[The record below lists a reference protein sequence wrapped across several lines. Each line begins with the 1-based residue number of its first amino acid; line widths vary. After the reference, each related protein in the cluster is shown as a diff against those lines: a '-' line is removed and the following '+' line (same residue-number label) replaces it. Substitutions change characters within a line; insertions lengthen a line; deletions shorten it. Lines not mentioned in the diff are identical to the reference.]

1 MLPHPITIKEDLLL
15 PTNVHVFAS
24 KATVLMKELQ

>member
-1 MLPHPITIKEDLLL
+1 MFPPPITVKEGLLL

-24 KATVLMKELQ
+24 KGTVLMKESQ

>member
-1 MLPHPITIKEDLLL
+1 MFPQPITIKEGLLL

-24 KATVLMKELQ
+24 KDTVLMKELQ